1 MLPVMEQHVSTER
14 NYNDPS
20 SSGCILGGGGKRLPI
35 HNFVPIMV
43 QKSSKYPQCFGLHM
57 IGTIL
62 YQKWYK
68 KAANIRNALAYTL
81 LVQFC
86 TKNGTKKQQISATLW
101 LTHDWYNFVPIMVQK
116 SSKYPQRFGLHIIGT
131 ILYQKWY
138 KKAAFIRISFSIN
151 CLLLRVTVRNHEP
164 IHPAKRTG
172 KLPEKPPERNF
183 RK

>member
-1 MLPVMEQHVSTER
+1 MEQHVSTER

-86 TKNGTKKQQISATLW
+86 TKNGTKKQHLSASLF
-101 LTHDWYNFVPIMVQK
+101 L
-116 SSKYPQRFGLHIIGT
+116 
-131 ILYQKWY
+131 
-138 KKAAFIRISFSIN
+138 
-151 CLLLRVTVRNHEP
+151 
-164 IHPAKRTG
+164 
-172 KLPEKPPERNF
+172 
-183 RK
+183 